1 MGYNI
6 EQSSFSFVLI
16 QKKLID
22 AYNTTKHVVLLFSVN
37 KSSKFQGFARMES
50 PPMPY
55 SGNWKDK
62 ETLRLGGVFK
72 IKWLKF
78 SELSFSRLS
87 HIKNPYNNNEPIK
100 KSRDTQELHP
110 DIGKEICLLFDGV
123 EEDISLVNQP
133 PQSNFQ
139 SQSNFQPQDNSKP
152 APLSSESEHQSK
164 KNSKD
169 DFYDISDDE
178 GDANFKFSHIS

>member
-1 MGYNI
+1 
-6 EQSSFSFVLI
+6 
-16 QKKLID
+16 
-22 AYNTTKHVVLLFSVN
+22 
-37 KSSKFQGFARMES
+37 MES

-110 DIGKEICLLFDGV
+110 DIGKEICLLFEGA
-123 EEDISLVNQP
+123 EEDITSHLKNTQETTP
-133 PQSNFQ
+133 IQNFQ
-139 SQSNFQPQDNSKP
+139 YQAEVNNLQ
-152 APLSSESEHQSK
+152 ASSESEIEEK
-164 KNSKD
+164 KNAND
-169 DFYDISDDE
+169 DFYDISDEEDNQ
-178 GDANFKFSHIS
+178 AFKLIFP